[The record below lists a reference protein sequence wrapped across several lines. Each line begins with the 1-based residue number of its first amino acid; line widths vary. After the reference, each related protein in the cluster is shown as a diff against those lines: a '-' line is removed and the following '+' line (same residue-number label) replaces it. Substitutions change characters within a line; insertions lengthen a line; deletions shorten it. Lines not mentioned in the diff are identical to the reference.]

1 VKRNDVVELRRQHCQ
16 RKWHEVARKQQQ
28 PTEQLNREEECGK
41 MRLADGDKKLNRE
54 RIRRGRLVERR
65 RTEPMK
71 RAALYCR
78 VSTIDQHP
86 ETQLGELR
94 QFAANR
100 FEIVG
105 EYTDHGFS
113 GTRARRPELDRM
125 MDDARRHKFDV
136 LLVWSCD
143 RLARS
148 TKHLLQTIDELN
160 GFGIQFLSQREAID
174 TEGPLGRAILVIVS
188 AMAELERCIIIER
201 VRAGMR
207 RARLEGRQIGRARLD
222 VDRRQVIDDRRS
234 GMSLTQ
240 VAKKHGISRA
250 SVCRLMKEAS
260 GNSSSVLLEGGF
272 GQEAHA

>member
-1 VKRNDVVELRRQHCQ
+1 
-16 RKWHEVARKQQQ
+16 
-28 PTEQLNREEECGK
+28 
-41 MRLADGDKKLNRE
+41 
-54 RIRRGRLVERR
+54 
-65 RTEPMK
+65 MK

-78 VSTIDQHP
+78 VSTVDQHP

-94 QFAANR
+94 QFAANKG
-100 FEIVG
+100 FQVVG
-105 EYTDHGFS
+105 EYIDHGYC
-113 GTRARRPELDRM
+113 GVRARRPELDRM
-125 MDDARRHKFDV
+125 MDDARRHRFDV

-160 GFGIQFLSQREAID
+160 GMGVQFLSQREAID

-222 VDRRQVIDDRRS
+222 VNRDQEIRDRRS

-250 SVCRLMKEAS
+250 SVCRLVKESSAS
-260 GNSSSVLLEGGF
+260 PDATAPALVGNVSEQASAAGG
-272 GQEAHA
+272 AR

>member
-1 VKRNDVVELRRQHCQ
+1 LISPNIQGGIV
-16 RKWHEVARKQQQ
+16 
-28 PTEQLNREEECGK
+28 P
-41 MRLADGDKKLNRE
+41 
-54 RIRRGRLVERR
+54 I
-65 RTEPMK
+65 K

-94 QFAANR
+94 QFAANKG
-100 FEIVG
+100 FQVAG
-105 EYTDHGFS
+105 EYIDHGVS

-160 GFGIQFLSQREAID
+160 GMGIQFLSQREAID
-174 TEGPLGRAILVIVS
+174 TEGPLGRAIIVIVS

-201 VRAGMR
+201 VKAGMR
-207 RARLEGRQIGRARLD
+207 RAKLEGRQIGRSRLD
-222 VDRRQVIDDRRS
+222 VNREQVILDRRS

-240 VAKKHGISRA
+240 VAKKHAISRA

-260 GNSSSVLLEGGF
+260 GPCALAVTIPSKESALDACS
-272 GQEAHA
+272 

>member
-1 VKRNDVVELRRQHCQ
+1 
-16 RKWHEVARKQQQ
+16 
-28 PTEQLNREEECGK
+28 
-41 MRLADGDKKLNRE
+41 
-54 RIRRGRLVERR
+54 
-65 RTEPMK
+65 MK

-105 EYTDHGFS
+105 EYTDHGVS

-148 TKHLLQTIDELN
+148 TKHLLQTIE
-160 GFGIQFLSQREAID
+160 S
-174 TEGPLGRAILVIVS
+174 
-188 AMAELERCIIIER
+188 
-201 VRAGMR
+201 
-207 RARLEGRQIGRARLD
+207 
-222 VDRRQVIDDRRS
+222 
-234 GMSLTQ
+234 
-240 VAKKHGISRA
+240 
-250 SVCRLMKEAS
+250 
-260 GNSSSVLLEGGF
+260 
-272 GQEAHA
+272 

>member
-1 VKRNDVVELRRQHCQ
+1 
-16 RKWHEVARKQQQ
+16 
-28 PTEQLNREEECGK
+28 
-41 MRLADGDKKLNRE
+41 
-54 RIRRGRLVERR
+54 
-65 RTEPMK
+65 MK

-78 VSTIDQHP
+78 VSTVDQHP

-105 EYTDHGFS
+105 EYTDHGYS
-113 GTRARRPELDRM
+113 GVRARRPELDRM
-125 MDDARRHKFDV
+125 MEDARRHRFDV

-148 TKHLLQTIDELN
+148 TKHLLQTLDELS

-174 TEGPLGRAILVIVS
+174 TEGPLGRAIIVIVS

-222 VDRRQVIDDRRS
+222 VDREQVVCDRRS
-234 GMSLTQ
+234 GMSLTN
-240 VAKKHGISRA
+240 VAKKHSISRA
-250 SVCRLMKEAS
+250 SVCRLMKETCAS
-260 GNSSSVLLEGGF
+260 RDPVPSACAGALAP
-272 GQEAHA
+272 QAHL